1 MDALKP
7 RVSFLGLDFDD
18 LPLPAVVAR
27 VLARPAAA
35 PFAYVVTPNSDHL
48 ARLRRRPELR
58 PLYAAAWMCLLDS
71 RLLANLADGLGLKRP
86 ALATGV
92 DLVAALLPQL
102 AAIPECRVAVIGLA
116 AAEISALRAR
126 FPALDWRHHEPPMG
140 LRANPAAFT
149 AAVEFAAASQA
160 RITFIALGAPLQEQL
175 AAAIA
180 KRPGAAGL
188 GLCIGAGLSYAA
200 GTAVRA
206 PAWMQRAGLEWLHRL
221 AREPRRL
228 ASRYLWDD
236 PPILAALLAEAWH
249 ARRLSQPLDRP
260 APPLMSDPRQD
271 GPHGR
276 GRGETP
282 T

>member
-160 RITFIALGAPLQEQL
+160 RITFNRARR
-175 AAAIA
+175 AAAGATRRRHCETPRRRRPRPVHRRRFKLCRRHRRSLRRPGCSAPGWNGCTAWPASRAAWPAAIYGTTRPSWRRYWR
-180 KRPGAAGL
+180 RPGAHDA
-188 GLCIGAGLSYAA
+188 
-200 GTAVRA
+200 
-206 PAWMQRAGLEWLHRL
+206 
-221 AREPRRL
+221 
-228 ASRYLWDD
+228 
-236 PPILAALLAEAWH
+236 
-249 ARRLSQPLDRP
+249 
-260 APPLMSDPRQD
+260 
-271 GPHGR
+271 
-276 GRGETP
+276 
-282 T
+282 